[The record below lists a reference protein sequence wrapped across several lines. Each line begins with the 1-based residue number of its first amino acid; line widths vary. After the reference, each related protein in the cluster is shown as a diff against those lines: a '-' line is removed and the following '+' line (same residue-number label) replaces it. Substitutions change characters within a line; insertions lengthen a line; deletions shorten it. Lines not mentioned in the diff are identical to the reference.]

1 MPDLAIYV
9 GLVALV
15 AVAGIALGML
25 AAPRLAAWDDRR
37 AAREDAAAAGAGT
50 RPAGE
55 SGRLPEGD
63 DPGD

>member
-1 MPDLAIYV
+1 MLDLAVYL

-37 AAREDAAAAGAGT
+37 AARDDSAAAGAVTGS
-50 RPAGE
+50 AGE
-55 SGRLPEGD
+55 SARLPEGG
-63 DPGD
+63 DPSD